1 MSYITVKTYQMLHIF
16 YCICFCI
23 HIRFRKF
30 FTELK
35 APTRTQSFFK
45 ISSGFQHYSWAAKLK
60 GLLTTWIS
68 HKTIYPMRTMISCG
82 VYIFYP
88 IRYNNMNQKSMTKH
102 LYYIWL
108 KSTFCPKIVQP
119 FLICLL
125 ILALRF
131 GERNCL

>member
-1 MSYITVKTYQMLHIF
+1 MQATAQQYWRIYIFDKILRSPRFFFFIF
-16 YCICFCI
+16 TE
-23 HIRFRKF
+23 R
-30 FTELK
+30 ELK

-131 GERNCL
+131 GKINCL